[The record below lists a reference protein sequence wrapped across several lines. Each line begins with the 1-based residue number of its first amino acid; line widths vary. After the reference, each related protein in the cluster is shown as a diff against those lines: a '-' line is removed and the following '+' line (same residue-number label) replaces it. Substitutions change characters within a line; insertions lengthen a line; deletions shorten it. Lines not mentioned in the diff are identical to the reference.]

1 MNTNEENRGV
11 VNETD
16 LTREINLDELY
27 DGAINNTTI
36 IDPITNNEVFLEN
49 KRPNYPL
56 IGIVFAILVLLV
68 LYYVNNKTDLTKK
81 TPEVIPNTTSS
92 TNVVTTTVAE
102 NNYTG
107 VLNCSYDSKS
117 DSETQSIKYILNY
130 ENNKLLDSEFTY
142 VVTSNIEALS
152 ATIEDL
158 KNQYETL
165 YINNASL
172 VNNKITFEKDEKGFT
187 FVSKVDYKLYD
198 FSETKIEEG
207 KTIMYVKP
215 TLEDTYENL
224 KEKYEKNGFTC
235 ALAEKD
241 NSTN

>member
-27 DGAINNTTI
+27 DGAVNNTTI
-36 IDPITNNEVFLEN
+36 IDPITNNEVLLQN
-49 KRPNYPL
+49 KKPNYPL
-56 IGIVFAILVLLV
+56 IGAAFAILILLV
-68 LYYVNNKTDLTKK
+68 LYYINNKTDLTNK
-81 TPEVIPNTTSS
+81 TPEVMPNTTSNTS
-92 TNVVTTTVAE
+92 VVTTTSASD
-102 NNYTG
+102 YSG

-117 DSETQSIKYILNY
+117 DSETQNITYVLNY

-142 VVTSNIEALS
+142 VVTSNIDASS
-152 ATIEDL
+152 ATLEDL

-165 YINNASL
+165 YINNGSL
-172 VNNKITFEKDEKGFT
+172 INNKITFEKSEKGFT
-187 FVSKVDYKLYD
+187 FVSKVDYKISD

-215 TLEDTYENL
+215 ILEDTYENL
-224 KEKYEKNGFTC
+224 KEKYEKNGFSCT
-235 ALAEKD
+235 LAEKD

>member
-1 MNTNEENRGV
+1 MNTNEENKEV

-27 DGAINNTTI
+27 DGAVNNTTI
-36 IDPITNNEVFLEN
+36 IDPITNNEVFMQN
-49 KRPNYPL
+49 KKPNYPL
-56 IGIVFAILVLLV
+56 IGAAFAILILLV
-68 LYYVNNKTDLTKK
+68 LYYINNKTDLTKK
-81 TPEVIPNTTSS
+81 TPEVMPNTTSS
-92 TNVVTTTVAE
+92 TSVVTTTSA
-102 NNYTG
+102 NDYSG
-107 VLNCSYDSKS
+107 ILNCSYDSKS
-117 DSETQSIKYILNY
+117 DSETQSIKYVLNY

-142 VVTSNIEALS
+142 VVTSNIDTSS

-172 VNNKITFEKDEKGFT
+172 TNNKITFEKNEKGFT
-187 FVSKVDYKLYD
+187 FVSKIDYKLSD
-198 FSETKIEEG
+198 FSEVKTEEG

-215 TLEDTYENL
+215 SLEDTYENL

-235 ALAEKD
+235 SLLDK
-241 NSTN
+241 